1 MMNPKINEFQQEVM
15 VIASTATASPLPLS
29 DQIISQMITQGG
41 SPVSIILAL
50 TVFSYFLLH
59 GGKK

>member
-1 MMNPKINEFQQEVM
+1 MSYLNHFPSLL
-15 VIASTATASPLPLS
+15 VILTISSATASPLTLS

-41 SPVSIILAL
+41 IPVSIILVM
-50 TVFSYFLLH
+50 TVYNYFLLN